1 MENSTITKDVE
12 IASKTS
18 RLLAFLIDNLIIQ
31 TIFFSYI
38 YFIEDITLWN
48 YLDKEFDLFDTL
60 TGTLIALIY
69 GSLIYPIFS
78 GNIGHRIMGLK
89 VVNIENKSNFNTF
102 YVDCAENL
110 KNCYF
115 DNLKVLLDILME
127 LKNNAFIN
135 NDILNQIG
143 NKTKD
148 IIDTMYHLSQ
158 YYYIF
163 GIVSLLNANINKV
176 DEQEMVLQ
184 QSFSKMLKKKS
195 KTTAIS
201 G

>member
-12 IASKTS
+12 IASKTR

-38 YFIEDITLWN
+38 YFIEDITFWN
-48 YLDKEFDLFDTL
+48 YLDKEFDLFNTL

-102 YVDCAENL
+102 YEGAFREFIKDFCIILIIPNL
-110 KNCYF
+110 WILFDKKNQNIYDKIF
-115 DNLKVLLDILME
+115 
-127 LKNNAFIN
+127 
-135 NDILNQIG
+135 
-143 NKTKD
+143 KT
-148 IIDTMYHLSQ
+148 
-158 YYYIF
+158 
-163 GIVSLLNANINKV
+163 IVVKR
-176 DEQEMVLQ
+176 
-184 QSFSKMLKKKS
+184 
-195 KTTAIS
+195 
-201 G
+201 

>member
-102 YVDCAENL
+102 YEGAFREFIKDFSIILIIPNL
-110 KNCYF
+110 WILFDKKNQNIYDKIF
-115 DNLKVLLDILME
+115 
-127 LKNNAFIN
+127 
-135 NDILNQIG
+135 
-143 NKTKD
+143 KT
-148 IIDTMYHLSQ
+148 
-158 YYYIF
+158 
-163 GIVSLLNANINKV
+163 IVVKR
-176 DEQEMVLQ
+176 
-184 QSFSKMLKKKS
+184 
-195 KTTAIS
+195 
-201 G
+201 

>member
-1 MENSTITKDVE
+1 MDLKRLSPLQLVKHVAQYADFMDFKTCKDNGGYFLKL
-12 IASKTS
+12 SKDQIKS
-18 RLLAFLIDNLIIQ
+18 LYDNVPKNGEMQIG
-31 TIFFSYI
+31 
-38 YFIEDITLWN
+38 
-48 YLDKEFDLFDTL
+48 DKT
-60 TGTLIALIY
+60 
-69 GSLIYPIFS
+69 
-78 GNIGHRIMGLK
+78 
-89 VVNIENKSNFNTF
+89 NFNTF

>member
-38 YFIEDITLWN
+38 YFIEDITFWN
-48 YLDKEFDLFDTL
+48 YLDKEFDLFNTL

-102 YVDCAENL
+102 YEGAFREFIKDFCIILIIPNL
-110 KNCYF
+110 WILFDKKNQNIYDKIF
-115 DNLKVLLDILME
+115 
-127 LKNNAFIN
+127 
-135 NDILNQIG
+135 
-143 NKTKD
+143 KT
-148 IIDTMYHLSQ
+148 
-158 YYYIF
+158 
-163 GIVSLLNANINKV
+163 IVVKR
-176 DEQEMVLQ
+176 
-184 QSFSKMLKKKS
+184 
-195 KTTAIS
+195 
-201 G
+201 